1 MTADGLLVVHCLFQ
15 TIWSIFT
22 SWQIPGTAV
31 TPAMMGVFLIVAGIG
46 LRIFIR
52 ILGSGSSAAVDA
64 VKDYQF
70 TEERRYRNWW
80 AGKDTPKHK

>member
-1 MTADGLLVVHCLFQ
+1 MTDDALLVLQCLFQ

-46 LRIFIR
+46 LRIFLR
-52 ILGSGSSAAVDA
+52 ILGHPPAASSA
-64 VKDYQF
+64 VKSYSSIKGHR
-70 TEERRYRNWW
+70 E
-80 AGKDTPKHK
+80 